1 MEKYFVI
8 SSLVGKMDE
17 SQTLTMTAGR
27 TDDSAAELRG
37 YGEQTLQGLDTL
49 EEIADKEKFFSN
61 LAIGASGTLDF
72 SKLNKILD
80 ESLSDK
86 EEM

>member
-1 MEKYFVI
+1 
-8 SSLVGKMDE
+8 
-17 SQTLTMTAGR
+17 MTAGR
-27 TDDSAAELRG
+27 TDDSMAELRG

-49 EEIADKEKFFSN
+49 EEMADKEKFFSN
-61 LAIGASGTLDF
+61 LAIRASGTLDF

-86 EEM
+86 EGM